1 MKFSR
6 ELSNEQQADA
16 RELALRGMGYL
27 AWRTHKA
34 DGTWQVFWMA
44 DRRAG

>member
-6 ELSNEQQADA
+6 EFDNEDQARA
-16 RELALRGMGYL
+16 REQALKASGYA

-34 DGTWQVFWMA
+34 DGTWQVFWMK
-44 DRRAG
+44 RA